1 MASGREKLE
10 DLNMTQDE
18 LQRFEKAFKSEEF
31 RKLFA
36 EYAEEISDP
45 ENRKRYEAEITAM
58 ERERGTDVTFIN
70 PEPHYVIKTSL
81 DGEKKCFINICA
93 NEHIERPTSQPCV
106 QGEGPSRRMG
116 QTWSVPHSLTP
127 GREDLDKDKQRCMVY
142 DVVFHQETLQKA
154 AADKRFKQMV
164 HDIAFSALER
174 QFQVKLDKTNIKIPK
189 MKYKGNP
196 TATVMRKPS
205 SDGPQ
210 ATTDNDDDPIKFPY
224 PYSPSSENTETA
236 KQTQSPSKSKEE
248 KEPEKKQDFTVP
260 KYTIKHRSEFDIQ
273 NFREAPDAAPSTR
286 PKELVVDIDFPLLKS
301 AAKLE
306 LDIFEKQL
314 RVESKKPA
322 YKLDISLPYPV
333 DENKGGAKF
342 DKSKRRLTV
351 TLVVKPAPEADLPFT
366 AGRTEDKQLV
376 EEVTEVQVGEKA
388 EENHIQDGEN
398 IIPTGVSEVE
408 PDSRSGN
415 PAAAQTEEIG
425 SGPASDVGVETATD
439 TANTSDKDIFVEED
453 ELQSSS
459 TSLDLPP
466 DSATPVSTAPV
477 RATPAPPTCPDYTF
491 RQDEDSM
498 TIVIHVPNIIEKSIS
513 KTYSTSSYIIS
524 VQFQA
529 AGTAGLQYYQLF
541 VVLLDGNT
549 VVRGRTSMD
558 VSPHNAVLLL
568 HKDDSCKGLW
578 ASFKAG
584 VDIMNLE
591 EKQFLTEA
599 SVEAAV
605 QAVVSEGQ
613 AEAADTIGVKV
624 TEASEDKL
632 AIELTKTTGVQKQEM
647 GEKPT
652 PTGVTVDEDNLSSQT
667 SSGTSSIKERV
678 SEMIEA
684 GKKGEG
690 LDSDDDDDSGN
701 ALGTEAVPEK
711 SVSGNGVESPAETV
725 QDGEN
730 VLLKDNDTD
739 VPTGKTKRR
748 RRKKKGKT
756 QGQNQDSNAGG
767 KTGPGTSGEEG
778 GLLEVKEEEE
788 RKTDTSSKPA
798 ISNQSTN
805 VSQSK
810 KGAAT
815 QDTIGFDKTII
826 NTGRERKNSGK
837 KSVTFSD
844 KVEIHKLDEK
854 NGKSKKKQKSK
865 KDNQNAQKVANGHGK
880 TEGEPTTA
888 DFGEAIVSEAGTVT
902 GVSNTE
908 SMSVSESEDKLAGQD
923 EVGDGDVK
931 KEGSDPAK
939 KKPKPQAVDAL
950 TIRDVKTGEEE
961 VVTEHRAECAVQFTN
976 KVMFELD

>member
-18 LQRFEKAFKSEEF
+18 LTRFEKAFKSEEF

-81 DGEKKCFINICA
+81 DGEKKCFINICT
-93 NEHIERPTSQPCV
+93 NQHVGRPTSQPCV
-106 QGEGPSRRMG
+106 EGEGPSRRMG

-127 GREDLDKDKQRCMVY
+127 GREDLDKGKQRCMVY
-142 DVVFHQETLQKA
+142 DVVFHQETLEKA

-164 HDIAFSALER
+164 HDIAFSAIER
-174 QFQVKLDKTNIKIPK
+174 QFQVKLDKTNIKFPK
-189 MKYKGNP
+189 TKYKGNP
-196 TATVMRKPS
+196 TATVMRKPT
-205 SDGPQ
+205 SDESQLAP
-210 ATTDNDDDPIKFPY
+210 DDDDDPIKFPY
-224 PYSPSSENTETA
+224 PYSPPSENTEQTEE
-236 KQTQSPSKSKEE
+236 TQSSAKPKEE

-260 KYTIKHRSEFDIQ
+260 KYTIKHRSEIDIQ
-273 NFREAPDAAPSTR
+273 DFREAPDAAPSTR

-301 AAKLE
+301 AAKLD

-314 RVESKKPA
+314 KVESKKPA

-333 DENKGGAKF
+333 DENEGGAKF

-351 TLVVKPAPEADLPFT
+351 TLVVKPAPEVDLPFT
-366 AGRTEDKQLV
+366 AGRTGDKQLV
-376 EEVTEVQVGEKA
+376 EEVTDVQEEGKA
-388 EENHIQDGEN
+388 EEDHVRDGGGTED
-398 IIPTGVSEVE
+398 ILPSGVSEVKT
-408 PDSRSGN
+408 DSRSEN
-415 PAAAQTEEIG
+415 LAAAETEETRA
-425 SGPASDVGVETATD
+425 GPASDVVGVDTATD
-439 TANTSDKDIFVEED
+439 TTNTSDKDIFVEED

-466 DSATPVSTAPV
+466 AATTPVSTTPV
-477 RATPAPPTCPDYTF
+477 SAATASPTCPDYTF

-498 TIVIHVPNIIEKSIS
+498 TIVVHVPNIIEKSIS

-524 VQFQA
+524 IQFQA
-529 AGTAGLQYYQLF
+529 AGTGGLRYYQLF

-549 VVRGRTSMD
+549 VVRSRTTVD
-558 VSPHNAVLLL
+558 VSPHNAVVLM

-605 QAVVSEGQ
+605 QAAVSQGQ
-613 AEAADTIGVKV
+613 AEAADTISVKV
-624 TEASEDKL
+624 TEASDDKL
-632 AIELTKTTGVQKQEM
+632 AIELTDAAGLQEQKKM
-647 GEKPT
+647 GAEPS
-652 PTGVTVDEDNLSSQT
+652 PTGVTVDGNQDSLSPRT
-667 SSGTSSIKERV
+667 SSGKSSIKERV
-678 SEMIEA
+678 SEIIEG

-690 LDSDDDDDSGN
+690 LDSDDEDD
-701 ALGTEAVPEK
+701 LGGTQVTEAVNQIVEENT
-711 SVSGNGVESPAETV
+711 VSGKGDEGPVEVV
-725 QDGEN
+725 QDGED
-730 VLLKDNDTD
+730 VSLKDSDAG

-756 QGQNQDSNAGG
+756 QAQSQDSNSGG
-767 KTGPGTSGEEG
+767 ETGPGAPSEKGGHLEG
-778 GLLEVKEEEE
+778 KKEENE
-788 RKTDTSSKPA
+788 RQTSS
-798 ISNQSTN
+798 SSELDVSDQSTK
-805 VSQSK
+805 VSK
-810 KGAAT
+810 TEKEAAT
-815 QDTIGFDKTII
+815 QDTVGFNKTII

-844 KVEIHKLDEK
+844 KVEIHKLEEK
-854 NGKSKKKQKSK
+854 NGKGKKKQKGK
-865 KDNQNAQKVANGHGK
+865 KDNENGQKVANGHGK
-880 TEGEPTTA
+880 TEGEPNKPEPLT
-888 DFGEAIVSEAGTVT
+888 SEAVSVT
-902 GVSNTE
+902 KSTP
-908 SMSVSESEDKLAGQD
+908 EDKPEGQI

-931 KEGSDPAK
+931 NEKSDPAK
-939 KKPKPQAVDAL
+939 EKCKPQAVDAL
-950 TIRDVKTGEEE
+950 TIRDVSTGEEE